1 MKIKLLVFLFVIN
14 NAVIAETNSYGSSK
28 EKVNQSEINWL
39 LDRHNI
45 QEARGGTTS
54 GLEPEIDKAPSD
66 YFIKLQNSK
75 KQKEK
80 DRFAILAMAGD
91 YRANFEFT
99 EIFGSSPNYSL
110 DNPYKSWGT
119 ETIMV
124 IQNSENFISLQHILV
139 MYMKD
144 KDGNVKGPYV
154 QKHWRQDWSYQDK
167 KILEFQGKNVWAVKR
182 HENVK
187 KSWSQAV
194 YQVDDSPRYESYGIW
209 VHEDGVSRWVSQS
222 TNRPLPRREHTVR
235 DDYDLL
241 KGVNKIS
248 ILPWG
253 WVMEEN
259 NDKIETPKKYI
270 GTEYG
275 LARYQKIANY
285 NFTPAL
291 EYWQSSKGYWDL
303 VRDRWDRIIS
313 YDASFCMKKYH
324 NDKPLFNYHFLQAEK
339 YKKEKDILKAKRD
352 VDQTINNFIINNCGS
367 NKAEAKI
374 KP

>member
-1 MKIKLLVFLFVIN
+1 MKISFFLFLLILN
-14 NAVIAETNSYGSSK
+14 NSVIAETSNYGSSK

-39 LDRHNI
+39 LDRHNV

-54 GLEPEIDKAPSD
+54 GLEPEIDKAPSN

-91 YRANFEFT
+91 YKANFEFT
-99 EIFGSSPNYSL
+99 EIFGSNPNYSL

-139 MYMKD
+139 MFMKD
-144 KDGNVKGPYV
+144 KDGNIKGPYV
-154 QKHWRQDWSYQDK
+154 QKHWRQDWIYEDK
-167 KILEFQGKNVWAVKR
+167 KILEFQGKNEWAVKR

-209 VHEDGVSRWVSQS
+209 VHEDGVSRWVSKS

-235 DDYDLL
+235 NDYDLL
-241 KGVNKIS
+241 QGVNKIS

-259 NDKIETPKKYI
+259 NDKIQTPKKYI

-275 LARYQKIANY
+275 VARYQKIENY
-285 NFTPAL
+285 DFAPAL
-291 EYWQSSKGYWDL
+291 EYWKSSKGYWDL

-313 YDASFCMKKYH
+313 YDARFCLKKYH
-324 NDKPLFNYHFLQAEK
+324 NKNPLFIYHFSQADS
-339 YKKEKDILKAKRD
+339 YKKEKDIVKAKNE
-352 VDQTINNFIINNCGS
+352 VDQTINNFISFDCNY
-367 NKAEAKI
+367 NKKN
-374 KP
+374 